1 METPSPAP
9 ETTPGSGT
17 LKAILP
23 VSVRPWQLL
32 AAVALVLILVA
43 ARYAMRPR
51 DYPTALADGNYR
63 AAEQLLLKQAE
74 TGDLAAQ
81 NALAN
86 LYYLGLGIDRDY
98 AKAAHWYLKAALAG
112 YTDAQ
117 INISHLYRLGQGVPR
132 DKMRALG
139 WLTVAR
145 KGNNERAEGHIK
157 WQAVRLQM
165 SLAQREFVH
174 KHYSTVEGLDPANAP
189 PER

>member
-1 METPSPAP
+1 MGKPDPTREETSEP
-9 ETTPGSGT
+9 GT
-17 LKAILP
+17 LKTKL
-23 VSVRPWQLL
+23 SVPIRPWKLL
-32 AAVALVLILVA
+32 AVIAVVLA
-43 ARYAMRPR
+43 AIVTWFAMQPQ
-51 DYPTALADGNYR
+51 DYPTALADGNYHV
-63 AAEQLLLKQAE
+63 AERLLLEQAE
-74 TGDLAAQ
+74 VGDLTAQ
-81 NALAN
+81 NALGN

-98 AKAAHWYLKAALAG
+98 AKAAYWYLKAALAG
-112 YTDAQ
+112 HTDSQ
-117 INISHLYRLGQGVPR
+117 INISHLYRLGLGVPR

-157 WQAVRLQM
+157 WQSVRLQM